1 MCRLRETAPSSNW
14 PDQLTSDRL
23 HLEVTR
29 DTNGPGKSA
38 CREPLSKRRA
48 EAVSGIRQDTAKAR
62 TAIDLR
68 QSDLPALAFIL
79 LSPSWRRG
87 IASTCFAQVTARS
100 FAHAAG
106 SFNSSLIDRPGPVF
120 EATDIVDIVVTHT
133 RRGARGSHSRIGID
147 QHLLLGTLMRK
158 HIDEGTNLRREMM
171 AVWINRVHR
180 KFHRPVFGQQTN
192 QTAFLKIG
200 MD

>member
-1 MCRLRETAPSSNW
+1 MPMANFGDQATRLSGMCRLRERPPSSNW
-14 PDQLTSDRL
+14 PDQLDPDRV

-48 EAVSGIRQDTAKAR
+48 EAVSGIRQHTAKCAPAAITRSISAKAISGLDR
-62 TAIDLR
+62 TVRYSAGT
-68 QSDLPALAFIL
+68 PALALFC

-120 EATDIVDIVVTHT
+120 EATDIVDIVVTHFFEQL
-133 RRGARGSHSRIGID
+133 AS
-147 QHLLLGTLMRK
+147 
-158 HIDEGTNLRREMM
+158 EG
-171 AVWINRVHR
+171 
-180 KFHRPVFGQQTN
+180 
-192 QTAFLKIG
+192 
-200 MD
+200 

>member
-1 MCRLRETAPSSNW
+1 MPITGWPSDSAAHPRQLLECERSTPTGRPFGDRGWFRTELQLRPQDGKCLRAKVGPTLGSRVISKTGMQADKAGELRGSSHASIRNVPFAGTAPSSNW
-14 PDQLTSDRL
+14 PDQLDPDWV

-48 EAVSGIRQDTAKAR
+48 EAVSGIRQHTAKAR
-62 TAIDLR
+62 TSCHQTIDLR

-100 FAHAAG
+100 FAH
-106 SFNSSLIDRPGPVF
+106 
-120 EATDIVDIVVTHT
+120 
-133 RRGARGSHSRIGID
+133 
-147 QHLLLGTLMRK
+147 
-158 HIDEGTNLRREMM
+158 
-171 AVWINRVHR
+171 
-180 KFHRPVFGQQTN
+180 
-192 QTAFLKIG
+192 
-200 MD
+200 